1 MKIKKFICIALCVAA
16 IAAMFAFT
24 ACGEESG
31 GKNTLV
37 IEAEYVNLDDVKGSG
52 LSNDQSGVNMIYGKG
67 TQEEKDKGWSNG
79 YYVGYTYT
87 SECSIDFEFTSDS
100 AATASMIVRF
110 GSELGNLTITPD
122 DVQISLNGKVINY
135 GSIYVEGSDGMD
147 NMKFSDK
154 TVSSSETLVAGKNV
168 VNIKILPNDL
178 RGSSTGGPTIDYV
191 KIESDAKL
199 SYDPKT
205 DNPSRVGE
213 M

>member
-1 MKIKKFICIALCVAA
+1 MKKLIGAVLCIAMLVAVFS
-16 IAAMFAFT
+16 FA

-79 YYVGYTYT
+79 YYIGYTYT
-87 SECSIDFEFTSDS
+87 SECSIDFVFTADS
-100 AATASMIVRF
+100 AATASIIVRL
-110 GSELGNLTITPD
+110 GSELGNLTLTPD
-122 DVQISLNGKVINY
+122 NVQISLNGKAINY
-135 GSIYVEGSDGMD
+135 GSVYVEGSDGMD

-154 TVSSSETLVAGKNV
+154 TVSASETLVAGENV

-178 RGSSTGGPTIDYV
+178 RGNGTGGPTIDYV

-199 SYDPKT
+199 SYNPKT
-205 DNPSRVGE
+205 DNPSRIGE